1 MRPEVRA
8 VAEHI
13 EVEAGHPAELAC
25 EVTRGSPEPEI
36 VWRRQVIFFI
46 LFIQDRQY
54 YHFICLSDI
63 LYSP

>member
-25 EVTRGSPEPEI
+25 EVTRGSPQPEI
-36 VWRRQVIFFI
+36 VWRRQVILFSIFFN
-46 LFIQDRQY
+46 QDR
-54 YHFICLSDI
+54 
-63 LYSP
+63 